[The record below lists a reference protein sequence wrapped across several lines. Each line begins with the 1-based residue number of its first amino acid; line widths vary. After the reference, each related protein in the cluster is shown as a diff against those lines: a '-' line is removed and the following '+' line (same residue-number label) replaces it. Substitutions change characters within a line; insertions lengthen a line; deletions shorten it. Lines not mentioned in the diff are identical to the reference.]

1 MGNNTETGIQAVGIK
16 KIKSCRGHDGDAWS
30 CDVYADGVKV
40 ALAAN
45 DGWGGEMSLDEIS
58 REASGGFVE
67 VLQRLSRFAME
78 SEVVKEA
85 NREWHE
91 KYPDR
96 GDDLYTL
103 DPNEATYNT
112 AMGRGVSIS
121 AIALVIEELLNRT
134 EVAKKLNKNTIYRD
148 AKGTEWS
155 RKVVYTEEVRTWIE
169 KEDGAV
175 WFANTD
181 PRYRKPVL
189 ITL

>member
-58 REASGGFVE
+58 REASDGFVE

-85 NREWHE
+85 NREWRE

-103 DPNEATYNT
+103 DPNEATY
-112 AMGRGVSIS
+112 MGRGVSIS
-121 AIALVIEELLNRT
+121 AIAVVIEELLNRT
-134 EVAKKLNKNTIYRD
+134 EIAKKLNKNTIYRD

-181 PRYRKPVL
+181 PRYQKPVL

>member
-1 MGNNTETGIQAVGIK
+1 MGNNTETGIQTVGIK

-58 REASGGFVE
+58 REASSGFVE
-67 VLQRLSRFAME
+67 VVQRLSRFAIE
-78 SEVVKEA
+78 SEVVREV
-85 NREWHE
+85 NREWRE

-96 GDDLYTL
+96 EEDLYTL
-103 DPNEATYNT
+103 DPDKKTH
-112 AMGRGVSIS
+112 MGQGVSIS
-121 AIALVIEELLNRT
+121 AIALVIEELLGRT
-134 EVAKKLNKNTIYRD
+134 ETAKKLNKHTIYRD
-148 AKGTEWS
+148 AEGTEWS
-155 RKVVYTEEVRTWIE
+155 RKVAYTEEVRIRIE

-181 PRYRKPVL
+181 PRYQKPIL
-189 ITL
+189 MTL